1 MSRVMSQGQ
10 SGYMKVK
17 AHRPKE
23 ITSLPSPAQPLAHPG
38 DLSFN
43 PIPHEKGGAQG
54 KRQVRTVRE

>member
-43 PIPHEKGGAQG
+43 PIPHEKGHRGRGRSGQ
-54 KRQVRTVRE
+54 